1 MMSKFFEKVH
11 RLVRQVPPGKVVSY
25 GAIARMLEHPHA
37 ARTVGWAMHSLPP
50 SVPPASEGEGI
61 DVSPASGGEERG
73 GVPWWRVLNSKGRVS
88 LSGERGANL
97 QRELLEAEGVEF
109 DERGYV
115 DWKRFG
121 WDGLPW
127 HEIEELMQTIE
138 EEV

>member
-1 MMSKFFEKVH
+1 MSSFFEKVH
-11 RLVRQVPPGKVVSY
+11 HLVRQVPAGKVISY

-37 ARTVGWAMHSLPP
+37 ARTVGWAMHG
-50 SVPPASEGEGI
+50 VPEGS
-61 DVSPASGGEERG
+61 D
-73 GVPWWRVLNSKGRVS
+73 VPWWRVLNSKGHIS

-121 WDGLPW
+121 WEGLPW
-127 HEIEELMQTIE
+127 HEIEELMRAME
-138 EEV
+138 EDA